1 MSTSGTTGKTKEKK
15 EKSGSNSTA
24 ADNLTR
30 SDIQILSSRGYSL
43 AQVVGEGSY
52 AKVYQCRKSEGSN
65 SLYLACK
72 VIDSQKAPVNFVK
85 KFLTRE
91 IDILTRIQHPHI
103 IHLFSMLHK
112 GSRYFIF
119 MRLAE
124 KGDLLE
130 FILKKNHI
138 GEGRARTWSTQ
149 LGLALEYLH
158 TMGVVHRDIKTENIL
173 ITAAYNA
180 KLSDFG
186 FARNIYENGME
197 VLCQTHCGSMPYT
210 APEVLRGKK

>member
-1 MSTSGTTGKTKEKK
+1 MLKK
-15 EKSGSNSTA
+15 LKSEM
-24 ADNLTR
+24 R
-30 SDIQILSSRGYSL
+30 EFYHRGNESIF
-43 AQVVGEGSY
+43 Q
-52 AKVYQCRKSEGSN
+52 VYQCRKTEGSN
-65 SLYLACK
+65 TVYLACK
-72 VIDSQKAPVNFVK
+72 VIDSQKAPSNFVK

-91 IDILTRIQHPHI
+91 IDILTKIQHPHI

-112 GSRYFIF
+112 SSRYFIF

-138 GEGRARTWSTQ
+138 GEGRARTWATQ
-149 LGLALEYLH
+149 LALALEYLH
-158 TMGVVHRDIKTENIL
+158 TMGIVHRDIKTENIL

-186 FARNIYENGME
+186 FARNIYENGLE